1 MTAPLVSIVLPNLN
15 NRRFLADRLESIL
28 AQSYSHW
35 ELIIVDS
42 YSDDGA
48 WTLIQDYAA
57 HDSRFRI
64 SQAPRE
70 GIYPGLNRCLRLVE
84 GEYVYIAT
92 SDDTMDP
99 DCLEKMVA
107 ALEAHPDCGIC
118 HVCLRVL
125 NENGDTIDGKWRR
138 FPVSRFFGDLMDV
151 PHIRRAP
158 HDGILHCGVYTVY
171 TSLTQFLTR
180 RSVFEET
187 GLFRS
192 DWGSEGDFEWAM
204 RAALV
209 HSTFHLPE
217 ELATWRMYQEQA
229 TARLTLESSSR
240 HKGFSK
246 MVQAAVRTLPGRDRA
261 LYDKIRLRR
270 LLFPY
275 RRLQVEY
282 GAWERPGKIR
292 KLLYLLRMLFV
303 SPYAVFDFL
312 TSTLFH
318 RKSVVD
324 DFRYLR
330 KELKRLGLQDHII
343 LCPAD
348 QAGGAAPKN
357 TNADDALKPSR
368 G

>member
-1 MTAPLVSIVLPNLN
+1 MTSPLVSIVLPNLN
-15 NRRFLADRLESIL
+15 NRRFLVDRLETIL

-48 WTLIQDYAA
+48 WELIADYAA
-57 HDSRFRI
+57 KDSRFRV

-70 GIYPGLNRCLRLVE
+70 GIYPGLNRCLRMAK
-84 GEYVYIAT
+84 GNYVYIAT

-99 DCLEKMVA
+99 DCIEKMVA

-118 HVCLRVL
+118 HVCLRVID
-125 NENGDTIDGKWRR
+125 ENGDTIDRKWRR
-138 FPVSRFFGDLMDV
+138 FPVSKFFGELMDV
-151 PHIRRAP
+151 PHIRSAP
-158 HDGILHCGVYTVY
+158 YDGILHGGVYTVY
-171 TSLTQFLTR
+171 TSLTQLLIR
-180 RSVFEET
+180 RSVFDEV

-192 DWGSEGDFEWAM
+192 DWGSEGDFEWGM

-209 HSTFHLPE
+209 HSTVHLPE

-240 HKGFSK
+240 HEGLCK
-246 MVQAAVRTLPGRDRA
+246 MVQAAVLTLPSRDRA
-261 LYDKIRLRR
+261 LYRKIRLRR

-282 GAWERPGKIR
+282 GVWERPGKIR

-303 SPYAVFDFL
+303 SPYSVFDFL
-312 TSTLFH
+312 VSTLFH
-318 RKSVVD
+318 YSSVGD
-324 DFRYLR
+324 DFKFIR
-330 KELKRLGLQDHII
+330 KELKRLGLQHHIV

-348 QAGGAAPKN
+348 KAGDAAKLSQN
-357 TNADDALKPSR
+357 QR
-368 G
+368 W

>member
-1 MTAPLVSIVLPNLN
+1 MTDPLVSIVLPNLN
-15 NRRFLADRLESIL
+15 NRRFLVDRLESIL
-28 AQSYSHW
+28 AQSYRHW

-48 WTLIQDYAA
+48 WTLIQEYAA
-57 HDSRFRI
+57 KDSRLRI

-70 GIYPGLNRCLRLVE
+70 GIYAGLNRCLRLVE

-107 ALEAHPDCGIC
+107 ALQAHPDCGIC

-125 NENGDTIDGKWRR
+125 NENGDTVDGKWRR
-138 FPVSRFFGDLMDV
+138 FPVSVFFGDLMDV

-180 RSVFEET
+180 RSVFEEA

-204 RAALV
+204 RATLV
-209 HSTFHLPE
+209 HSTVHLPE
-217 ELATWRMYQEQA
+217 ELATWRMYREQA

-240 HKGFSK
+240 HAGFCK
-246 MVQAAVRTLPGRDRA
+246 MVKAAVSTLPGRDRA
-261 LYDKIRLRR
+261 LYKKIRLRR

-282 GAWERPGKIR
+282 GVWERPGKIR
-292 KLLYLLRMLFV
+292 KLLYLGRMLFV

-312 TSTLFH
+312 ASTFF
-318 RKSVVD
+318 RQQSAVD
-324 DFRYLR
+324 DFKYLR
-330 KELKRLGLQDHII
+330 REMERLGLQQHIV
-343 LCPAD
+343 LLPPGK
-348 QAGGAAPKN
+348 AGRASLKDK
-357 TNADDALKPSR
+357 NADNA
-368 G
+368 